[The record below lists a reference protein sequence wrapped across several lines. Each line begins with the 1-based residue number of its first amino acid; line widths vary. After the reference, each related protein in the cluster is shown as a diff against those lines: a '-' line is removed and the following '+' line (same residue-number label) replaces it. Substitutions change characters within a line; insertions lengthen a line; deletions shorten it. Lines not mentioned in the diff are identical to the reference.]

1 MITHTNHNADSDD
14 VNLGLTQSDLIIEF
28 DVLRSEYLNKLVQLR
43 NEYFSKMINI
53 LDNVDK
59 VQRG

>member
-14 VNLGLTQSDLIIEF
+14 VNLDLAQSDLVTEF
-28 DVLRSEYLNKLVQLR
+28 DVLWSEYLNKLVQLR
-43 NEYFSKMINI
+43 NEYFSKMISI

-59 VQRG
+59 VQRD